1 MDMERDKVSKW
12 GCLCP
17 KILEG
22 GINPKILE
30 GGGVSNPINPLT
42 ATARKGFLKIV
53 TIKELCPR

>member
-1 MDMERDKVSKW
+1 MERDKVSKW

-30 GGGVSNPINPLT
+30 GGGGKKPNKPPYSYCQERIFKNSHY
-42 ATARKGFLKIV
+42 KGTLSSI
-53 TIKELCPR
+53 E